1 MKHSD
6 ENFVDMVLAVLD
18 NLKDEQ
24 LFWAKEPV
32 IVSVVNEIERDF
44 NLILGNL
51 NVNSRLEPA
60 GRPVANQ
67 ALEVIIRTTLK
78 LCRRMYIYAR
88 NKNDNIILK
97 LINHSENTLA
107 SGSEKEKIRCCMT
120 ILNRAEWM
128 HYFLEPYKV
137 DSEYLAQLR
146 HLIESYSHN
155 DDHNKAISGKMGLVP
170 GLSDQIND
178 LKDKIELLDELIEWL
193 IRKDKFI
200 SRYHASRLIID
211 EGKVKTHDSNA
222 ASKSVSK
229 SGN

>member
-1 MKHSD
+1 MKHFD
-6 ENFVDMVLAVLD
+6 ENFLDMVLGVLD
-18 NLKDEQ
+18 NLKAGQ
-24 LFWAKEPV
+24 IFWSKEPV

-60 GRPVANQ
+60 GRPAANQ
-67 ALEVIIRTTLK
+67 ALEMIIRTTLK

-107 SGSEKEKIRCCMT
+107 SGSDKEKIRCCMT
-120 ILNRAEWM
+120 ILSRAEWM

-137 DSEYLAQLR
+137 DSEYLTQLR
-146 HLIESYSHN
+146 HLLESYSLN
-155 DDHNKAISGKMGLVP
+155 DDHNRAMSGQMGLVH

-178 LKDKIELLDELIEWL
+178 LKDKIELLDELIEGL
-193 IRKDKFI
+193 IKNDNFI
-200 SRYHASRLIID
+200 SRYHESRLIID
-211 EGKVKTHDSNA
+211 EKKVKAHDTNA
-222 ASKSVSK
+222 VYKSR
-229 SGN
+229 N